1 MLTTDPVSSDAP
13 ASLLALVP
21 PVGGPHTS
29 TTTMAVS
36 ELRAVGFTDADIDRH
51 LGVPDRVGPRGGRR
65 YSPRDVALL
74 REVQRLSQEYGVN
87 RRYSRARAALVV
99 ARHPQMLNSYA
110 GRHGWWSSLKLLGE
124 GLAVPV
130 PYVEMVIVPWTG
142 LGTGDLLAVHGSAP
156 VVVTEVACTYEGLSL
171 VRAELAS
178 TPPTPEERL
187 AALPRPDAALLEP
200 DPVALA
206 AACAQYAATVLELAP
221 DLHFDAQV
229 AAAAEHSRV
238 YSEIAGA
245 LARHDRPGAREAL
258 ALIHDVPAADPG
270 SMARTVRALALAHA
284 ARRA

>member
-1 MLTTDPVSSDAP
+1 MLTTAPVSSDAP
-13 ASLLALVP
+13 ASLFALVP

-36 ELRAVGFTDADIDRH
+36 ELRAIGFTDADIDRH
-51 LGVPDRVGPRGGRR
+51 LGVPDRVGPRGG
-65 YSPRDVALL
+65 
-74 REVQRLSQEYGVN
+74 

-142 LGTGDLLAVHGSAP
+142 LDAGDRLAVHGSAP

-187 AALPRPDAALLEP
+187 AALPRPDAALLER

-238 YSEIAGA
+238 HSEIAGA
-245 LARHDRPGAREAL
+245 LARHDRPGAGEAL